1 MKHDVNIW
9 HAGYM
14 IFVPWERVIPLPK
27 GLQLPFWEPLAWWV
41 KTLVTKVHH
50 LSLIRP
56 CEEENIV
63 ECMYPP
69 SLSSVNK
76 CHKMSIVYMEHI
88 FFTQSPKNPRW
99 VSGMIQSLTLV
110 NTVTNED
117 VCAGVSVVFSH
128 TSLGVHPG
136 VGEMS
141 HMALLLLVFL
151 GSFHANF
158 NKFNP
163 VSPALHKN
171 FQGSFLMTSC

>member
-1 MKHDVNIW
+1 M
-9 HAGYM
+9 
-14 IFVPWERVIPLPK
+14 
-27 GLQLPFWEPLAWWV
+27 
-41 KTLVTKVHH
+41 
-50 LSLIRP
+50 
-56 CEEENIV
+56 
-63 ECMYPP
+63 ECMYLP

-76 CHKMSIVYMEHI
+76 CHKMSIVYVEHI

-99 VSGMIQSLTLV
+99 VSGMIHSLTLV

-128 TSLGVHPG
+128 ISLGVHPG
-136 VGEMS
+136 VGEMN
-141 HMALLLLVFL
+141 HMAVLLLVFL

-171 FQGSFLMTSC
+171 FQCSFLMASC

>member
-1 MKHDVNIW
+1 M
-9 HAGYM
+9 
-14 IFVPWERVIPLPK
+14 ER
-27 GLQLPFWEPLAWWV
+27 
-41 KTLVTKVHH
+41 
-50 LSLIRP
+50 
-56 CEEENIV
+56 
-63 ECMYPP
+63 MYPP

-76 CHKMSIVYMEHI
+76 CHKMSIVYVEHI

-99 VSGMIQSLTLV
+99 VSGMIHSLTLV

-141 HMALLLLVFL
+141 HMVLLLLVFL